1 MLSVY
6 GVAPSEIVLTGSVV
20 VEFPPLSGR
29 SVGGAIPVDCKV
41 SVLNL
46 ANSALG
52 NSIQWPWKPA
62 DRGYAIA
69 CRNVPFSLLKN
80 HLRQIRHLQDASGC
94 NRIWPWFDP
103 RYLKLALQ
111 TLKGPQLEKL
121 FGPIE
126 SFAFATASSVE
137 LMQLR
142 AGVLHVSQVN
152 S

>member
-6 GVAPSEIVLTGSVV
+6 GIAPSEIVVTGSVV

-29 SVGGAIPVDCKV
+29 SVGGVIPVDCKV

-46 ANSALG
+46 ANSALD
-52 NSIQWPWKPA
+52 SSAHWPWKPA
-62 DRGYAIA
+62 DRGYVIA
-69 CRNVPFSLLKN
+69 SRNVPFSLLKN
-80 HLRQIRHLQDASGC
+80 HLRQIRHLQDASGA
-94 NRIWPWFDP
+94 NQIWPWFDP

-126 SFAFATASSVE
+126 SFAFATGPTVE
-137 LMQLR
+137 LIQLR
-142 AGVLHVSQVN
+142 AGALHSTQVN